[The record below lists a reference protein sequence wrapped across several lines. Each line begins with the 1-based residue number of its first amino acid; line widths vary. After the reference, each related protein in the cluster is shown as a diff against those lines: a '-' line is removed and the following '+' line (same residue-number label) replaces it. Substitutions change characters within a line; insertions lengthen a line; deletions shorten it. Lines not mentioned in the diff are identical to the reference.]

1 MAVSDGKGA
10 GSALIEAVGARTA
23 LAVAAGIAIPGII
36 ITLVL
41 TIWAITST

>member
-10 GSALIEAVGARTA
+10 GSALIEVMSPGALLIAAAIA
-23 LAVAAGIAIPGII
+23 LPGIA